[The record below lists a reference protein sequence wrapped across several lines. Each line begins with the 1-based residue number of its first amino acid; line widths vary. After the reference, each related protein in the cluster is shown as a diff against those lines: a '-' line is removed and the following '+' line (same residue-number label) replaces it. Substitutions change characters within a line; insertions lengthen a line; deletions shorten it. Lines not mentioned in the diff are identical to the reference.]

1 MRTDKIVWTNRQRN
15 NATTVTSTKS
25 TFSYVANKRA
35 KVSFSAKARYVIQ
48 SFSEML
54 NFEEEEEEEE
64 EEEKKIGFIC
74 EENHKFSADG

>member
-1 MRTDKIVWTNRQRN
+1 M
-15 NATTVTSTKS
+15 
-25 TFSYVANKRA
+25 
-35 KVSFSAKARYVIQ
+35 SFSAKARYVIQ

-64 EEEKKIGFIC
+64 KKIGFIC